1 MTTKLNRST
10 SFFAIPPTAVGGCL
24 KSNLPALDRLDLN
37 DPPTAVGGIRENSW
51 LSFVGWT
58 LTIHRL
64 PSVGFR
70 KGIFFCVLSLFFCAT
85 AAQAQRG
92 ANNDWV
98 TDNADPQR
106 TATVKADAKINK
118 DSIAKPGAAKFLWK
132 LKLKN
137 TPRQLNNLTPPAT
150 LERLIGYRGFR
161 MLGFVAGSGDNL
173 FTIDTDL
180 GRMEWEKNLN
190 AASNPQPGTQAS
202 TGACPGGMTTGVV
215 RPTVSAIAA
224 GGGGGFGPGRNTPA
238 KSTVGEP
245 WAGATTLSEARP
257 QPNFPPG
264 PPPGAQGAN
273 RPGGQGANRPGAPP
287 MGGGFGGSPNLIYA
301 LASDGRLHSMHLSG
315 GQEYQPPVKF
325 LPPGANA
332 NGLII
337 VDGRAYAVTS
347 QRCNG
352 VANGLWA
359 YDFETQQA
367 STWKGNVAGSAGAA
381 FGPDGVIYVA
391 TGAGEGAANSIV
403 AIDPKTL
410 QTKSA
415 YTASQEFASTPV
427 VFEYKGKTLI
437 AAAASD
443 GSAHLVDAANLSTA
457 LSVTPSASKGSAPGS
472 LASWQDRDGARWI
485 LVAHTGALPAGF
497 TSAGGAATKGAILAW
512 KLGEEGG
519 KLALKP
525 GWASRDLVSPLT
537 PTVINGVV
545 LATSSGEFR
554 TNDGKMTAALR
565 AARSRRAVIY
575 LLDGAT
581 GKELWNSGATITSF
595 ARGNALSG
603 GLGQFYLTT
612 YDGTIYAFGFPME
625 H

>member
-1 MTTKLNRST
+1 MKRIITTMLCL
-10 SFFAIPPTAVGGCL
+10 FA
-24 KSNLPALDRLDLN
+24 
-37 DPPTAVGGIRENSW
+37 
-51 LSFVGWT
+51 
-58 LTIHRL
+58 
-64 PSVGFR
+64 SV
-70 KGIFFCVLSLFFCAT
+70 ISV
-85 AAQAQRG
+85 QAQRG

-98 TDNADPQR
+98 TENADPQR

-118 DSIAKPGAAKFLWK
+118 DSVAKPGAVKFLWK

-137 TPRQLNNLTPPAT
+137 APRQLNNLTPPAT

-161 MLGFVAGSGDNL
+161 MLGFVAGSDDNL

-180 GRMEWEKNLN
+180 GRMEWEKHLN
-190 AASNPQPGTQAS
+190 AAPSAQAS
-202 TGACPGGMTTGVV
+202 TLACPGGMTTGVV

-245 WAGATTLSEARP
+245 WAGATTLTEVRP
-257 QPNFPPG
+257 QPNFPG
-264 PPPGAQGAN
+264 PPPGAAGGPGGQGAN

-301 LASDGRLHSMHLSG
+301 LASDGALHSMHLSG

-337 VDGRAYAVTS
+337 VNGKAYAVTS
-347 QRCNG
+347 QSCNG

-359 YDFETQQA
+359 YDFEAQQA
-367 STWKGNVAGSAGAA
+367 STWKGNVVGTAGAA
-381 FGPDGVIYVA
+381 FGGDGTIYVA
-391 TGAGEGAANSIV
+391 TGVGEGAANSVV

-415 YTASQEFASTPV
+415 YKADSEFASSPV
-427 VFEYKGKTLI
+427 VFEYKGKTL
-437 AAAASD
+437 AAAAAAD
-443 GSAHLVDAANLSTA
+443 GSLHLVDAASMTA
-457 LSVTPSASKGSAPGS
+457 LSVTPATAKAAAPGS

-497 TSAGGAATKGAILAW
+497 KSAGGAVTKGAILAW
-512 KLGEEGG
+512 KLGEEDG
-519 KLALKP
+519 KPALKP
-525 GWASRDLVSPLT
+525 GWASRDLASPLT

-554 TNDGKMTAALR
+554 ANDGKTTAAMR
-565 AARSRRAVIY
+565 AARSGRAVIY

-581 GKELWNSGATITSF
+581 GKELWSSGATITSF

-603 GLGQFYLTT
+603 GMGQFYLTT

>member
-1 MTTKLNRST
+1 MKRIITTMLCL
-10 SFFAIPPTAVGGCL
+10 FA
-24 KSNLPALDRLDLN
+24 
-37 DPPTAVGGIRENSW
+37 
-51 LSFVGWT
+51 
-58 LTIHRL
+58 
-64 PSVGFR
+64 SV
-70 KGIFFCVLSLFFCAT
+70 IS
-85 AAQAQRG
+85 AQAQRG

-98 TDNADPQR
+98 TENADPQR

-118 DSIAKPGAAKFLWK
+118 DSVAKPGAVKFLWK

-137 TPRQLNNLTPPAT
+137 APRQLNNLTPPAT

-180 GRMEWEKNLN
+180 GRMEWEKHLN
-190 AASNPQPGTQAS
+190 AAPGTQAS
-202 TGACPGGMTTGVV
+202 TLACPGGMTTGVA
-215 RPTVSAIAA
+215 RPTLSAIAA
-224 GGGGGFGPGRNTPA
+224 GGGGFGFGRRAPA
-238 KSTVGEP
+238 KGTVGEP
-245 WAGATTLSEARP
+245 WAGATTLSEVRP
-257 QPNFPPG
+257 QPNFPTG
-264 PPPGAQGAN
+264 PPPGAQ
-273 RPGGQGANRPGAPP
+273 RPAARPGAPP
-287 MGGGFGGSPNLIYA
+287 IGGGFGGSPNLIYA
-301 LASDGRLHSMHLSG
+301 LASDGMLHSMHLSN
-315 GQEYQPPVKF
+315 GQEYQPPIKF

-332 NGLII
+332 SGLII
-337 VDGRAYAVTS
+337 VDGKAYAVTS
-347 QRCNG
+347 QSCNG

-359 YDFETQQA
+359 YDFEAQQA
-367 STWKGNVAGSAGAA
+367 STWKGNVVGTAGAA
-381 FGPDGVIYVA
+381 FGGDGTIYVA
-391 TGAGEGAANSIV
+391 MGAGEGAANSVV

-410 QTKSA
+410 KTKSA
-415 YTASQEFASTPV
+415 YQANTEFASSPV
-427 VFEYKGKTLI
+427 VFEYKGKTLV
-437 AAAASD
+437 AAAAAD
-443 GSAHLVDAANLSTA
+443 GSLHLVDAASMTA
-457 LSVTPSASKGSAPGS
+457 LSVTPATAKAAAPGS

-497 TSAGGAATKGAILAW
+497 KSAGGAVTKGAILAW

-519 KLALKP
+519 KLTLKP
-525 GWASRDLVSPLT
+525 GWASRDLASPLT

-554 TNDGKMTAALR
+554 TNDGKMTAAMR

-581 GKELWNSGATITSF
+581 GKELWSSGATITSF

-603 GLGQFYLTT
+603 GMGQFYLTT

>member
-1 MTTKLNRST
+1 MKRAQRIITTVFYILAC
-10 SFFAIPPTAVGGCL
+10 AI
-24 KSNLPALDRLDLN
+24 
-37 DPPTAVGGIRENSW
+37 
-51 LSFVGWT
+51 
-58 LTIHRL
+58 
-64 PSVGFR
+64 
-70 KGIFFCVLSLFFCAT
+70 

-98 TDNADPQR
+98 TENADAQR

-118 DSIAKPGAAKFLWK
+118 DSVAKPGAVQFLWK

-137 TPRQLNNLTPPAT
+137 TPRGLNNLTPPAT

-161 MLGFVAGSGDNL
+161 MLGFVAGSDDNL

-180 GRMEWEKNLN
+180 GRMEWEKHLN
-190 AASNPQPGTQAS
+190 AAPGTKAP

-224 GGGGGFGPGRNTPA
+224 GGGGGFGGRRAPA

-245 WAGATTLSEARP
+245 WAGATTLAEARP
-257 QPNFPPG
+257 QPNFPAG
-264 PPPGAQGAN
+264 PPPGAQGGAVTQGAN
-273 RPGGQGANRPGAPP
+273 RPAGQGANRPGSPP
-287 MGGGFGGSPNLIYA
+287 MGGGFGGLSVIYA
-301 LASDGRLHSMHLSG
+301 LASDGMLHSMYLSN

-337 VDGRAYAVTS
+337 VNGKAYAVTS
-347 QRCNG
+347 QSCNG

-359 YDFETQQA
+359 YDFETKQT
-367 STWKGNVAGSAGAA
+367 SSWKGAIAGSAGAA
-381 FGPDGVIYVA
+381 FGGDGTIYVA

-410 QTKSA
+410 HTKSA

-443 GSAHLVDAANLSTA
+443 GSVHLVDASNMTA
-457 LSVTPSASKGSAPGS
+457 LSVTLSTANGSAPGS
-472 LASWQDRDGARWI
+472 FASWQDRDGTRWI

-497 TSAGGAATKGAILAW
+497 TSSGGAVTKGAILAW
-512 KLGEEGG
+512 KLSEEGG

-525 GWASRDLVSPLT
+525 GWTSRDLVSPIT

-554 TNDGKMTAALR
+554 TNNGKITAAMR

-581 GKELWNSGATITSF
+581 GRELWNSGTTITSF

-603 GLGQFYLTT
+603 GMGQFYLTT

>member
-1 MTTKLNRST
+1 MKPMKRIVTTM
-10 SFFAIPPTAVGGCL
+10 FCL
-24 KSNLPALDRLDLN
+24 LA
-37 DPPTAVGGIRENSW
+37 
-51 LSFVGWT
+51 
-58 LTIHRL
+58 
-64 PSVGFR
+64 
-70 KGIFFCVLSLFFCAT
+70 CVVT
-85 AAQAQRG
+85 AQAQRG

-98 TDNADPQR
+98 TENADPQR

-118 DSIAKPGAAKFLWK
+118 DSVAKPGAVQLLWK

-137 TPRQLNNLTPPAT
+137 APRGLNNLMPPAT

-161 MLGFVAGSGDNL
+161 MLGFVAGSDNNL

-180 GRMEWEKNLN
+180 GRMEWEKHLN
-190 AASNPQPGTQAS
+190 VTAS
-202 TGACPGGMTTGVV
+202 TAPSTPACPGGMTTSVV
-215 RPTVSAIAA
+215 RPTVSTIIATPA
-224 GGGGGFGPGRNTPA
+224 SGAGPGRNTPA
-238 KSTVGEP
+238 KSSVGEP
-245 WAGATTLSEARP
+245 WSGATTLANVRP
-257 QPNFPPG
+257 QQGPPPG
-264 PPPGAQGAN
+264 PPAGAPPGSQAAP
-273 RPGGQGANRPGAPP
+273 RPNQPP
-287 MGGGFGGSPNLIYA
+287 MGGGFGGGANLIYA
-301 LASDGRLHSMHLSG
+301 LASDGMLHSMHLSG

-332 NGLII
+332 TGLII
-337 VDGRAYAVTS
+337 VNGKAYAVTS
-347 QRCNG
+347 QSCNG

-359 YDFETQQA
+359 YDFETKQA

-381 FGPDGVIYVA
+381 FGSDGTIYLA
-391 TGAGEGAANSIV
+391 TSAGEGAANSPNSIV

-415 YTASQEFASTPV
+415 YTASTEFASSPV
-427 VFEYKGKTLI
+427 VFEYKGKTLV

-443 GSAHLVDAANLSTA
+443 GSVHLVDAANMAKA
-457 LSVTPSASKGSAPGS
+457 LSITPSAAKGSAPGS
-472 LASWQDRDGARWI
+472 LASWQDRDGTRWI

-497 TSAGGAATKGAILAW
+497 TSAGSAITKGAILAW
-512 KLGEEGG
+512 KLSEEGN

-525 GWASRDLVSPLT
+525 GWASRNLVSPLT

-545 LATSSGEFR
+545 IATSSGEFK
-554 TNDGKMTAALR
+554 TGDGKMTAAMR
-565 AARSRRAVIY
+565 ATRSGKAVIY

-581 GKELWNSGATITSF
+581 GKELWSSGTTITSF

-603 GLGQFYLTT
+603 GMGQFYLTT

>member
-1 MTTKLNRST
+1 M
-10 SFFAIPPTAVGGCL
+10 
-24 KSNLPALDRLDLN
+24 
-37 DPPTAVGGIRENSW
+37 
-51 LSFVGWT
+51 
-58 LTIHRL
+58 
-64 PSVGFR
+64 
-70 KGIFFCVLSLFFCAT
+70 SLCAG
-85 AAQAQRG
+85 AAHAQRG

-106 TATVKADAKINK
+106 TAAVKADAKINK
-118 DSIAKPGAAKFLWK
+118 DSVAKPGAVKFLWK

-137 TPRQLNNLTPPAT
+137 APRQLNNLTAPAT

-180 GRMEWEKNLN
+180 GRMEWEKHLN
-190 AASNPQPGTQAS
+190 AAPIAQTS
-202 TGACPGGMTTGVV
+202 TGACPGGMTTGVA
-215 RPTVSAIAA
+215 RPTLSAIAS
-224 GGGGGFGPGRNTPA
+224 GGGGFGPGRNTPA

-245 WAGATTLSEARP
+245 WAGATTLSLARP
-257 QPNFPPG
+257 QPNTPAG
-264 PPPGAQGAN
+264 PPPGAQGVN

-287 MGGGFGGSPNLIYA
+287 MGGGFGGGPNLIYA
-301 LASDGRLHSMHLSG
+301 LASDGMLHSMHLSG

-332 NGLII
+332 SGLII
-337 VDGRAYAVTS
+337 VDGKAYAVTS
-347 QRCNG
+347 QSCNG
-352 VANGLWA
+352 MANGLWA

-367 STWKGNVAGSAGAA
+367 STWKGNVAGSSGAA

-391 TGAGEGAANSIV
+391 TGAGEGSANSIV

-415 YTASQEFASTPV
+415 YSAGGEFASTPV

-437 AAAASD
+437 AAAAAD
-443 GSAHLVDAANLSTA
+443 GSVHLVDAANMAAASLI
-457 LSVTPSASKGSAPGS
+457 TPGGSSNAEGNSAPGA
-472 LASWQDRDGARWI
+472 LASWQDREGQRWI

-497 TSAGGAATKGAILAW
+497 TPAGGAVTKGAILAW

-525 GWASRDLVSPLT
+525 GWASRNMVSPLT
-537 PTVINGVV
+537 PTIINGVV

-554 TNDGKMTAALR
+554 TNDGKLTAAMR
-565 AARSRRAVIY
+565 AARSGRAVIY

-581 GKELWNSGATITSF
+581 GKELWSSGATITSF

-603 GLGQFYLTT
+603 GMGQFYLTT
-612 YDGTIYAFGFPME
+612 YDGAIYAFGFPME

>member
-1 MTTKLNRST
+1 
-10 SFFAIPPTAVGGCL
+10 V
-24 KSNLPALDRLDLN
+24 
-37 DPPTAVGGIRENSW
+37 
-51 LSFVGWT
+51 
-58 LTIHRL
+58 
-64 PSVGFR
+64 
-70 KGIFFCVLSLFFCAT
+70 
-85 AAQAQRG
+85 AQAQRG
-92 ANNDWV
+92 ANNDWM
-98 TDNADPQR
+98 TENADPQR

-118 DSIAKPGAAKFLWK
+118 DSVAKPGAVKFLWK

-137 TPRQLNNLTPPAT
+137 APRQLNNLTPPTT

-190 AASNPQPGTQAS
+190 AAPGAQTS
-202 TGACPGGMTTGVV
+202 TLACPGGMTTGVA
-215 RPTVSAIAA
+215 RPTLSAISA
-224 GGGGGFGPGRNTPA
+224 GGGGFGPGRNTPA

-245 WAGATTLSEARP
+245 WAGATTLAEVRP
-257 QPNFPPG
+257 RPNTPPG
-264 PPPGAQGAN
+264 PPPGAQRPAT
-273 RPGGQGANRPGAPP
+273 RPGVPP
-287 MGGGFGGSPNLIYA
+287 IGGGFGGSPNLIYA
-301 LASDGRLHSMHLSG
+301 LASDGMLHSMHLSG

-332 NGLII
+332 SGLII
-337 VDGRAYAVTS
+337 VDGKAYAVTS
-347 QRCNG
+347 QSCNG
-352 VANGLWA
+352 VADGLWA
-359 YDFETQQA
+359 YDFETKQA

-381 FGPDGVIYVA
+381 FGGDGAIYVA

-415 YTASQEFASTPV
+415 YAAGREFASTPV

-443 GSAHLVDAANLSTA
+443 GSVHLVDAANMATA
-457 LSVTPSASKGSAPGS
+457 LSVTPSASSKVGVASAPGS
-472 LASWQDRDGARWI
+472 LASWQDRDGTRWI

-497 TSAGGAATKGAILAW
+497 KSAGGVVTKGAILAW

-525 GWASRDLVSPLT
+525 GWASRNLVSPLT

-545 LATSSGEFR
+545 IATSSGEFR
-554 TNDGKMTAALR
+554 TNNGRMTAAMR
-565 AARSRRAVIY
+565 AARSGRAVIY

-581 GKELWNSGATITSF
+581 GKELWSSGATITSF

-603 GLGQFYLTT
+603 GMGQFYLTT
-612 YDGTIYAFGFPME
+612 YDGTIYAFGFPRE

>member
-1 MTTKLNRST
+1 MTTRLNQST
-10 SFFAIPPTAVGGCL
+10 SLFAIPPTAVGGCL
-24 KSNLPALDRLDLN
+24 KSNLYHKLM
-37 DPPTAVGGIRENSW
+37 
-51 LSFVGWT
+51 
-58 LTIHRL
+58 
-64 PSVGFR
+64 SVGFL
-70 KGIFFCVLSLFFCAT
+70 CALLLFVCAIT
-85 AAQAQRG
+85 AQAQRG
-92 ANNDWV
+92 ANNDWM
-98 TDNADPQR
+98 TENADPQR

-118 DSIAKPGAAKFLWK
+118 DSVAKPGAVKFLWK

-137 TPRQLNNLTPPAT
+137 TPRQLNNLTTPAT

-180 GRMEWEKNLN
+180 GRMEWEKHLN
-190 AASNPQPGTQAS
+190 AAPSAQVS
-202 TGACPGGMTTGVV
+202 TLACPGGMTTSVV
-215 RPTVSAIAA
+215 RPTISAIAT
-224 GGGGGFGPGRNTPA
+224 GGGGGFGGRRAPA

-245 WAGATTLSEARP
+245 WAGATTLSEVRP
-257 QPNFPPG
+257 QPNFPTG
-264 PPPGAQGAN
+264 PPPGAQ
-273 RPGGQGANRPGAPP
+273 RPAARPSAPP
-287 MGGGFGGSPNLIYA
+287 IGGGFGGGANLVYA
-301 LASDGRLHSMHLSG
+301 LASDGMLHSMHLSG

-332 NGLII
+332 SGLII
-337 VDGRAYAVTS
+337 VDGKAYVVTS
-347 QRCNG
+347 QSCNG
-352 VANGLWA
+352 VANGLWV
-359 YDFETQQA
+359 YDFETQQT
-367 STWKGNVAGSAGAA
+367 SIWKGAVAGSAGAA

-415 YTASQEFASTPV
+415 YSASSEFASTPV
-427 VFEYKGKTLI
+427 VFEYKGKTLV

-443 GSAHLVDAANLSTA
+443 GSLHLVDAANMATA
-457 LSVTPSASKGSAPGS
+457 VSVTPSAPNGSAPGA
-472 LASWQDRDGARWI
+472 LASWQDGEGSRWI

-497 TSAGGAATKGAILAW
+497 TSAGGAVTKGAILAW
-512 KLGEEGG
+512 KLSEEGG

-525 GWASRDLVSPLT
+525 GWASRNLVSPLT

-545 LATSSGEFR
+545 LATSGGEFR
-554 TNDGKMTAALR
+554 TNDGKMTAAMR
-565 AARSRRAVIY
+565 AARSGRAVIY

-581 GKELWNSGATITSF
+581 GKELWSSGTTITSF

-603 GLGQFYLTT
+603 GMGQFYLTT